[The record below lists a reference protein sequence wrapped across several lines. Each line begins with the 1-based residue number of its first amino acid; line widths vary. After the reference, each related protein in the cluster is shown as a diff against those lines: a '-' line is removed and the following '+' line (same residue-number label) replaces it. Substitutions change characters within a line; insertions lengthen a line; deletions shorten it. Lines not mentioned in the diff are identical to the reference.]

1 MASLQIRDMP
11 DALHRQLQLRARRH
25 HRSLA
30 QQALS
35 DLVAMAGDDP
45 RHRRH
50 DALVRLNNLWR
61 QLPRVEWPETPE
73 KMLWVDRER

>member
-1 MASLQIRDMP
+1 MQTACSWLGCGDGIPSDSR
-11 DALHRQLQLRARRH
+11 HARRH

-61 QLPRVEWPETPE
+61 QLPRVEWPESPE
-73 KMLWVDRER
+73 TMLWADRER